1 MGTRRRGLWVSA
13 AVAAAAAAAVASLS
27 TRDWGRA
34 LDRSLFGR
42 LNAGRGPSVD
52 RFFRGITELGSIGA
66 SIGACAALSARG
78 RAREGADAL
87 GAAVVAW
94 YLGQWLKRRSLRE
107 RPYEAVD
114 HSARLLIDEP
124 RGTSWPSSHPAV
136 LLAFVTVV
144 ARDLSLPAAKRR
156 GLTALAGLV
165 GLSRVYTGVHYPS
178 DVAGGLLLGR
188 ATADAWSSSVSRAL
202 VRRSRR
208 AASAATVAR

>member
-1 MGTRRRGLWVSA
+1 MS
-13 AVAAAAAAAVASLS
+13 
-27 TRDWGRA
+27 
-34 LDRSLFGR
+34 
-42 LNAGRGPSVD
+42 
-52 RFFRGITELGSIGA
+52 
-66 SIGACAALSARG
+66 
-78 RAREGADAL
+78 L

-136 LLAFVTVV
+136 LLAFATVA
-144 ARDLSLPAAKRR
+144 ARDLSLPAARRR
-156 GLTALAGLV
+156 GLTALAGIV

-188 ATADAWSSSVSRAL
+188 ATADVWSSSVSRAFC
-202 VRRSRR
+202 RRPE
-208 AASAATVAR
+208 APLPPLQ

>member
-1 MGTRRRGLWVSA
+1 MQTFAWSAGPLVLLSIPYLLWIDRRLA
-13 AVAAAAAAAVASLS
+13 EP
-27 TRDWGRA
+27 RD
-34 LDRSLFGR
+34 
-42 LNAGRGPSVD
+42 
-52 RFFRGITELGSIGA
+52 GA
-66 SIGACAALSARG
+66 WHVG
-78 RAREGADAL
+78 
-87 GAAVVAW
+87 
-94 YLGQWLKRRSLRE
+94 
-107 RPYEAVD
+107 
-114 HSARLLIDEP
+114 RLLIGEP